1 MDRLDQHL
9 SVAIVADGLA
19 RGVDAATERGLRHDP
34 PIPNGIEQFVLADDA
49 VAVVD
54 QVQQQIIDLRLHM
67 HDFARAAQFLA
78 AQVDL
83 MAGENKAHGLFP
95 SMLAVADLG
104 QGAAALV
111 LRRRDPAYA
120 AAAKMR
126 LSPAGLGDGTP
137 IECMVS
143 SVAAPSATSRLR
155 SSAIFGFS
163 IVSGRASR

>member
-1 MDRLDQHL
+1 MPD
-9 SVAIVADGLA
+9 LA
-19 RGVDAATERGLRHDP
+19 RRLAVARSDEPAELVVRGGRVFSAFTREWL
-34 PIPNGIEQFVLADDA
+34 EAD

-54 QVQQQIIDLRLHM
+54 GYVAGIGERLHM
-67 HDFARAAQFLA
+67 HDFARAPQFLA